1 MTGRMNQQ
9 PLPITAW
16 RHLARWLLPA
26 ALAVLAPG
34 AAAAQ
39 TVAGS
44 ARAVVVEPL
53 GLVKVEDL
61 RFGRLAAGST
71 AGTVTVDPDSG
82 ACLASGGVVAAG
94 GCGFA
99 EFSGKGVRRL
109 TVRVE
114 IPAAITLTG
123 PNGAT
128 MQADALTL
136 GLSPDLSPVA
146 GNGNGNGNGGGQ
158 ARGAGTR
165 RYQIASDS
173 GIFTLRLGGRL
184 AVAANQAPGTYNGAF
199 ALTVQYQ

>member
-9 PLPITAW
+9 PVPITAW
-16 RHLARWLLPA
+16 RHLARGLLPA
-26 ALAVLAPG
+26 ALAVLTPG

-114 IPAAITLTG
+114 IPAAIMLTG
-123 PNGAT
+123 PNGVT

-146 GNGNGNGNGGGQ
+146 GNGNGGGQ